1 MGSERGPP
9 IPALLLLNLMHSW
22 ENRSF
27 KESRHQMEGF
37 IPFPSH
43 THPFFIPVPNRPS
56 HLPLTSH
63 YPLSLHSTS
72 TPFFSPSHTL
82 TPSLHLHFTFLP
94 FLISPS
100 FLPFLSPSSHVI
112 QFSLSTRPSLL
123 AAIHP
128 VLHPHALQ
136 GSVAVIM
143 KPIVNRY

>member
-1 MGSERGPP
+1 MGSERRPP

-63 YPLSLHSTS
+63 YPLSLHSTL

-100 FLPFLSPSSHVI
+100 FLPSLPLPMSFSFLCPLVLHSSLLFIPSSI
-112 QFSLSTRPSLL
+112 LMLSRGLW
-123 AAIHP
+123 
-128 VLHPHALQ
+128 Q
-136 GSVAVIM
+136 
-143 KPIVNRY
+143 

>member
-82 TPSLHLHFTFLP
+82 THSLHLHFTFPP

-100 FLPFLSPSSHVI
+100 SFPSSLPLPMS
-112 QFSLSTRPSLL
+112 FSFLCPLVLHSLL
-123 AAIHP
+123 LFIP
-128 VLHPHALQ
+128 SSILMLSRGLWQ
-136 GSVAVIM
+136 
-143 KPIVNRY
+143 

>member
-1 MGSERGPP
+1 MGSERRPP

-100 FLPFLSPSSHVI
+100 FLPSLPLSLFPCHSVFFVHSSFTPLCYSSRPPSSCSPGVC
-112 QFSLSTRPSLL
+112 
-123 AAIHP
+123 
-128 VLHPHALQ
+128 
-136 GSVAVIM
+136 GSDNEAHS
-143 KPIVNRY
+143 